1 MTPSESLED
10 IAFDIDCQKMFK
22 ELAKKYKGSSIGF
35 SAKES
40 VELLEK
46 NIRLLMHRHKSLFDE
61 KVDRKA
67 IEAML

>member
-1 MTPSESLED
+1 MTPEESIED

-22 ELAKKYKGSSIGF
+22 ELANKYKNSSIGF

-46 NIRLLMHRHKSLFDE
+46 RIKELIHRHKSLFDE
-61 KVDRKA
+61 KVDRKS
-67 IEAML
+67 IEAIL

>member
-1 MTPSESLED
+1 MTPEESIED
-10 IAFDIDCQKMFK
+10 IAFDIDCQEMFK
-22 ELAKKYKGSSIGF
+22 GLAKKYKGSSIGF

-46 NIRLLMHRHKSLFDE
+46 NIKLLLHRHKSLFDE

-67 IEAML
+67 IENLL

>member
-1 MTPSESLED
+1 MTPEESIED
-10 IAFDIDCQKMFK
+10 IAFDIECQIMFK
-22 ELAKKYKGSSIGF
+22 QLSKKYKNSACGF
-35 SAKES
+35 LAKES

-46 NIRLLMHRHKSLFDE
+46 RIKELLHRHKSLFDE